1 MRNAFADEITKLAIA
16 DERVVLLSGD
26 IGNRLFDDLK
36 ERVPGRFFNCG
47 VAEANMMSLAAGLAL
62 SGLRPVVYTITPF
75 VTSRCLEQI
84 RDDVCYH
91 DLGVTIVGT
100 GAGLSYATLGAT
112 HHSCEDMG
120 MLRLLPNMTVLAPAD
135 PQEVR
140 WALRAA
146 LAQRGPLYMRLGKK
160 GEPKMHEKVPDVP
173 IGCWMPMRGG
183 ADLALLA
190 AGTMLPVALEA
201 ADRLHAQGL
210 AAAVFSCPSVKPLD
224 TGRLAELASRF
235 PLLVTLEEHSVVGGF
250 GAAVAEW
257 VVDQPPQRARLMRC
271 GTADRFLHASGEQH
285 YAREQFGLTA
295 EAITDRVL
303 AELAPAARALA

>member
-146 LAQRGPLYMRLGKK
+146 LGQDGPLYMRLGKK
-160 GEPKMHEKVPDVP
+160 GEPKMHDAVPEIP
-173 IGCWMPMRGG
+173 IGRWIAMRGG

-190 AGTMLPVALEA
+190 AGTMLPVALETA
-201 ADRLHAQGL
+201 ERLQAKGL

-224 TGRLAELASRF
+224 TERLAELSSRF
-235 PLLVTLEEHSVVGGF
+235 PLLVTLEEHSIVGGF

-257 VVDQPPQRARLMRC
+257 LVDQPPQRTRLMRC
-271 GTADRFLHASGEQH
+271 GTADRFLHRSGEQH

-295 EAITDRVL
+295 EAIADRVL
-303 AELAPAARALA
+303 AALVPAARALA

>member
-1 MRNAFADEITKLAIA
+1 MRNAFADEVTRLAIA

-36 ERVPGRFFNCG
+36 ERVPDRFFNCG

-62 SGLRPVVYTITPF
+62 SGLRPIVYTITPF

-91 DLGVTIVGT
+91 DVGVTIVGT

-112 HHSCEDMG
+112 HHSLEDMG
-120 MLRLLPNMTVLAPAD
+120 MLRLLPNMKVLAPAD

-146 LAQRGPLYMRLGKK
+146 LKQEGPVYMRLGKK
-160 GEPKMHEKVPDVP
+160 GEPKLHAEIPDLP
-173 IGCWMPMRGG
+173 IGRWMAMRGG

-190 AGTMLPVALEA
+190 AGTMLPVAIETAERLA
-201 ADRLHAQGL
+201 AKGL
-210 AAAVFSCPSVKPLD
+210 AAATFSCPSIKPLD
-224 TGRLAELASRF
+224 SERLAELFARS
-235 PLLVTLEEHSVVGGF
+235 PLVVTIEEHSAIGGF

-257 VVDQPPQRARLMRC
+257 LADQPPQRARLMRC
-271 GTADRFLHASGEQH
+271 ATADRFLHASGEQH
-285 YAREQFGLTA
+285 FAREQFGLTA
-295 EAITDRVL
+295 EAIAERVL
-303 AELAPAARALA
+303 ALLAPAARALV